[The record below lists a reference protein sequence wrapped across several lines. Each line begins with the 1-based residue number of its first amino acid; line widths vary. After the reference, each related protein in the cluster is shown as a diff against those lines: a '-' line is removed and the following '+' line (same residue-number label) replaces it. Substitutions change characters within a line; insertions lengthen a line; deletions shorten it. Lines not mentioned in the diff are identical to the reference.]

1 MLTKK
6 QNMIEVM
13 KGSKGNPDRFCN
25 SYEAMVLAYTPVMM
39 AGNFPTKGGPNTVNS
54 WGVTMSFPENVPG
67 MFPVHDA
74 EHIVIK
80 DIEHFRDFVTP
91 PTVLFPE
98 EAWEPFVNMANAI
111 DRNEYFVCP
120 FVAPGI
126 FEQTHYLMSISEA
139 LVALYE
145 YPDEMHDLYKM
156 ITDWELAYAE
166 QIVKYLKPDGLFH
179 HDDWGSQLS
188 TFMAPDMFEEF
199 VLPCYQQVY
208 GYYKDHGVQ
217 CIVHHSD
224 SYGETLADYMVDMKM
239 DVWQGVMSTNNIP
252 ELVKKYDGKL
262 TFMGGIDNGKVDK
275 ADWNQAEIHD
285 IVFDLCRKIG
295 PKGFIP
301 CTTMG
306 GAESIFPGVY
316 EAVMAEIDNAS
327 KELLK

>member
-6 QNMIEVM
+6 QNMLEVM

-39 AGNFPTKGGPNTVNS
+39 AGNFPQKGGPNTVNS

-74 EHIVIK
+74 EHIVVK
-80 DIEHFRDFVTP
+80 DITRFRDFVTP
-91 PTVLFPE
+91 PSVLFPE

-285 IVFDLCRKIG
+285 MVFDLCKKIG